1 MVYQLTHQE
10 RYMRANTLLITILVA
25 LFTEVRRNASSKW
38 AGG

>member
-1 MVYQLTHQE
+1 MVYHLPQQE
-10 RYMRANTLLITILVA
+10 RYMRANTLLVTISVA